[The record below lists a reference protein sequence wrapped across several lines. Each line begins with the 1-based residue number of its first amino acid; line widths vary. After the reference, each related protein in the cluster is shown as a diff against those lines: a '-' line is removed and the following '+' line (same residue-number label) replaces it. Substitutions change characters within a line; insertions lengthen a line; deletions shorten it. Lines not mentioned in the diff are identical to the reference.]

1 MNDLF
6 RKAARKASTVLGSP
20 WAFITAFSLVLIWAL
35 SGPVFRFSENWQLV
49 INTGTTIITFLMV
62 FLIQN
67 TQNHDSKALHLKINE
82 LLVAV
87 KEARSGLVDLD
98 HLSEEELDQL
108 ERAFRRIG
116 RHELAAAVE
125 NEEEEREEEREKA
138 EKGKPAAAGGSAEP
152 AAG

>member
-20 WAFITAFSLVLIWAL
+20 WAFITAFSLVLIWAA
-35 SGPVFRFSENWQLV
+35 SGPVFRYSEPWQLV

-87 KEARSGLVDLD
+87 EAARSGLVDLD
-98 HLSEEELDQL
+98 DLSEEELEKL
-108 ERAFRRIG
+108 EKAFRRIG

-125 NEEEEREEEREKA
+125 NEGAEREEEEG
-138 EKGKPAAAGGSAEP
+138 EKPAASGGAAEP

>member
-1 MNDLF
+1 MNELF
-6 RKAARKASTVLGSP
+6 RRAARKASVILGSP
-20 WAFITAFSLVLIWAL
+20 WAFISAVSLVVLWAL
-35 SGPVFRFSENWQLV
+35 SGPAFGFSETWQLV

-87 KEARSGLVDLD
+87 QEARSGLVDLD
-98 HLSEEELDQL
+98 ELSDEEIDRL

-116 RHELAAAVE
+116 RREAAK
-125 NEEEEREEEREKA
+125 EK
-138 EKGKPAAAGGSAEP
+138 KAGADEGGETKAD
-152 AAG
+152 

>member
-6 RKAARKASTVLGSP
+6 RKAARKVSLVLGSP
-20 WAFITAFSLVLIWAL
+20 WAFITAFTLVAVWAL
-35 SGPVFRFSENWQLV
+35 SGPLFHYSQNWQLV

-87 KEARSGLVDLD
+87 EAARSGLVDLD
-98 HLSEEELDQL
+98 DLSEKELDKL
-108 ERAFRRIG
+108 EKAFRRIG

-125 NEEEEREEEREKA
+125 SEEA
-138 EKGKPAAAGGSAEP
+138 EKEETEGAEPAAPDDSAEP